1 MLRWSAACFNG
12 SRNQKLVIIIWY
24 QNNTDLNTKE
34 KNDLQNF
41 TIFLF
46 CFSRFLSLR
55 VPGQILFSHL
65 SDKLASIPSAN
76 VASGWLL
83 FKACGCALC
92 IFKVLLFQT
101 FGNCW
106 SKKFSTREWVAKIKF
121 SLLQKW
127 ETLNKWSWTIFHFCF
142 ILRKLR
148 ILQMTSICKGYK
160 DSIAMELDLSERAH
174 LWTDGWWAS
183 ELIVNVCQESSKT

>member
-1 MLRWSAACFNG
+1 MEKPTK
-12 SRNQKLVIIIWY
+12 RNATLVSCLFQAVSKVEAIDNNYMYVWY
-24 QNNTDLNTKE
+24 QNDTDLNK
-34 KNDLQNF
+34 KKWPSKLHNLRCP
-41 TIFLF
+41 LL
-46 CFSRFLSLR
+46 FLSLR
-55 VPGQILFSHL
+55 VPGHILFSHL
-65 SDKLASIPSAN
+65 SGKLASIASAN

-148 ILQMTSICKGYK
+148 ILQMNEYAKVIK
-160 DSIAMELDLSERAH
+160 I
-174 LWTDGWWAS
+174 
-183 ELIVNVCQESSKT
+183 Q